1 MKKSISG
8 LVLFSC
14 CFLFISSRGFTRQ
27 VSVQEPAGGNPE
39 WARPY
44 APFRIA
50 GNLYYVGTYDLA
62 SYLITTGQGHI
73 LINTGLASS
82 KESIRSNIE
91 KLGFKYTDI
100 KILLT
105 TQAHYD
111 HLGAMAAIQQETG
124 ARFMVNAADSS
135 VVADGG
141 FSDYALGGRTTFA
154 PVKASN
160 YLKNNDTILLG
171 NTLLVMLHHPGHT
184 RGSCSFLFTT
194 SRDEKEKSYRV
205 LIANMPTIVTDQKLT
220 EVDSYPGIASDL
232 AYTLAAMKKQQFDLW
247 VASHASQFDLHKK
260 HKPGARYNPAAFADR
275 KGYDEYLG
283 ELQQDYDKRMTRE

>member
-1 MKKSISG
+1 MKILLSTFALLLSG
-8 LVLFSC
+8 FLLVPSYSYC
-14 CFLFISSRGFTRQ
+14 RQ
-27 VSVQEPAGGNPE
+27 TSVQEPAGGNPE
-39 WARPY
+39 WAKPY

-73 LINTGLASS
+73 LINTGLAAS
-82 KESIRSNIE
+82 KEPIRSNIE

-124 ARFMVNAADSS
+124 ARFMVNTADSS

-141 FSDYALGGRTTFA
+141 FSDYALGGKTTFA
-154 PVKASN
+154 PIKTSN

-194 SRDEKEKSYRV
+194 SRDEKGKSYRV

-220 EVDSYPGIASDL
+220 AVDSYPGIANDL
-232 AYTLAAMKKQQFDLW
+232 AYTLAAMKKLPFDLW

-260 HKPGARYNPAAFADR
+260 HTPGARYNPTAFADR
-275 KGYDEYLG
+275 KGYDKYPQ
-283 ELQQDYDKRMTRE
+283 ELQQDYDKRMTQ